1 MLGVSVWLAIGVTAA
16 VRLWV
21 IWGSFFWQDDYVHI
35 WTAWNA
41 PPADL
46 ILQNWNGH
54 REPLAFG
61 AQWLLARA
69 APQVWWPAALL
80 LSVIAV
86 GGTMGFWLMLRRWG
100 GLTRARHRR
109 RSCSR
114 LGRRRCLLSS
124 GCQLVWRARLCP

>member
-1 MLGVSVWLAIGVTAA
+1 MLGASVWVILGVTSA

-21 IWGSFFWQDDYVHI
+21 IWGSFFWQDDYIHI

-41 PPADL
+41 SASEL

-54 REPLAFG
+54 REPASF
-61 AQWLLARA
+61 AVQWLLARA

-86 GGTMGFWLMLRRWG
+86 GTSAMFWLMLRRWG
-100 GLTRARHRR
+100 GATPGTATATILLP
-109 RSCSR
+109 
-114 LGRRRCLLSS
+114 LGRRRCWRSN
-124 GCQLVWRARLCP
+124 GCRPAWRRWRCC